1 MVDRWWGS
9 GAQKTNTSLHCE
21 SGDLL
26 DVEQLGRRRSVACIA
41 GASGA
46 VGIVDERLCADRCR
60 CPAIPAVDPGRGD
73 DGALT
78 TGVGVHR
85 GADASNPRIGAPG
98 GRFERDCDR
107 NLVVDRGRLDAI
119 VPGINVGGADAVGF
133 GKPDPIIGSANDM
146 LSRASARSVSI
157 TSESHEPAWAS
168 PSRPSRITRTPTP
181 RLSATVSDST
191 SPS

>member
-1 MVDRWWGS
+1 M
-9 GAQKTNTSLHCE
+9 
-21 SGDLL
+21 
-26 DVEQLGRRRSVACIA
+26 
-41 GASGA
+41 
-46 VGIVDERLCADRCR
+46 
-60 CPAIPAVDPGRGD
+60 PAIPAVDPGRGD

-133 GKPDPIIGSANDM
+133 GKPDPIIGLRERHVVAGLREERVDHVGIPRACVGEPFTPVTNHSDTDTAALGNGERLDVAVIDADLGAHRRTGTNLHLLAG
-146 LSRASARSVSI
+146 LSS
-157 TSESHEPAWAS
+157 THELSGKAPGFGIS
-168 PSRPSRITRTPTP
+168 PITRPTW
-181 RLSATVSDST
+181 
-191 SPS
+191 